1 MAHRICRKKRKEFEM
16 KAHNNERDTIA
27 TLEKRM
33 AILTGARLRDKR
45 NIKKAI
51 LVQDRLREKSRGWDG
66 VAEIR
71 KWRDSR
77 CLS

>member
-1 MAHRICRKKRKEFEM
+1 MEQ
-16 KAHNNERDTIA
+16 HNDEKDTVA

-45 NIKKAI
+45 RIKEAI
-51 LVQDRLREKSRGWDG
+51 LVQDKLREKSRGWDG

-71 KWRDSR
+71 KWRDLR
-77 CLS
+77 CSS

>member
-1 MAHRICRKKRKEFEM
+1 M
-16 KAHNNERDTIA
+16 KGHNNEKDTIA

-33 AILTGARLRDKR
+33 AILTGAGLRDR
-45 NIKKAI
+45 RRIMEAI
-51 LVQDRLREKSRGWDG
+51 QVQDKLRQKSKRWDG

-71 KWRDSR
+71 KWRDLK